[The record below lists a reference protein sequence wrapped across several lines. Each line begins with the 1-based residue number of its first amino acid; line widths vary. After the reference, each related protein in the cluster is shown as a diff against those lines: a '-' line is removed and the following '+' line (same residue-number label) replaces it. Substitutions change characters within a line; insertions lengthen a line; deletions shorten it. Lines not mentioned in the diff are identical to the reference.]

1 MHEFV
6 ISFVDQSIIPIS
18 LQLVV
23 GATRLGK
30 SCVTAHLLSG
40 MHSLMRWDLGIV
52 MCPRNTYL
60 NTPHYLQLFPEGASQ
75 LFFLEDW
82 AGRLGELM
90 GLVQNV
96 CEMIGNGGGSTVVL
110 CDGTRAHGAPASLS
124 TSTVLSPCAPISR
137 PTLNPPP
144 TCHPP
149 SVPDCQSEI
158 KDGHL
163 KLDYLLDNGAKS
175 GITMVTILQE
185 HPNHHRKNLR
195 DQCRT
200 KILLGPGAW
209 DDEFKNK
216 TSAWHPGDAAKE
228 LLVKSPTYTAGVID
242 RATGSP
248 VAYQLR
254 APEQVNIQSINL
266 NSYFLAGMVSLNGGD
281 EEEDGEDYGGDDDE
295 EGEDYGGDDD
305 DDDDG
310 EDDDDDGEVHGL
322 EPCAT
327 CGAESTETHYGVDY
341 CYDHLPGD
349 DNGDHGADFGE
360 LEHLLTPPA
369 FDPVV
374 VERFRNLGG
383 ELQ

>member
-1 MHEFV
+1 
-6 ISFVDQSIIPIS
+6 
-18 LQLVV
+18 
-23 GATRLGK
+23 
-30 SCVTAHLLSG
+30 
-40 MHSLMRWDLGIV
+40 MRWDLGIV
-52 MCPRNTYL
+52 ICPRNTYL

-75 LFFLEDW
+75 HFFLEDW
-82 AGRLGELM
+82 AGRLGALM
-90 GLVQNV
+90 EQVKIV

-110 CDGTRAHGAPASLS
+110 CDGTRAHGAPRLAFQ
-124 TSTVLSPCAPISR
+124 VRRPITLR
-137 PTLNPPP
+137 PNQPSNLKPPHFFQP
-144 TCHPP
+144 HPP

-163 KLDYLLDNGAKS
+163 KLDYLLHNGAKS
-175 GITMVTILQE
+175 GITMVTILQSY
-185 HPNHHRKNLR
+185 PNHHRKNLR

-216 TSAWHPGDAAKE
+216 TTAWYPGDAAKE
-228 LLVKSPTYTAGVID
+228 LLLKSPMYTAGVID

-254 APEQVNIQSINL
+254 APEQVNIKSINL

-281 EEEDGEDYGGDDDE
+281 EEEDGEDE
-295 EGEDYGGDDD
+295 EEDGEDY
-305 DDDDG
+305 
-310 EDDDDDGEVHGL
+310 GL

-327 CGAESTETHYGVDY
+327 CGAESTETYYGVDY
-341 CYDHLPGD
+341 CYDHLPDD

-360 LEHLLTPPA
+360 LEHLPTPPA
-369 FDPVV
+369 FDPAVL
-374 VERFRNLGG
+374 ERFRDLGG